1 MGDAHPWATAVLQ
14 SMLAAAASD
23 VALLSGCKAPNPARH
38 ALALQR
44 MLTAVRRSART
55 RQPAVN
61 QATHVAIEPD
71 SVGQA
76 TQTDTDISGFD
87 VHMRAVSSQQAL
99 AVRQQR
105 EALAAQKHEDR
116 MYRCALQQIVQT
128 IEELRSQNESLAAS
142 AECVWRLARSRGV
155 LGNGADPHGA
165 WLSSWSGSLH
175 LPQGLGHNAEL
186 DIDNLVA

>member
-1 MGDAHPWATAVLQ
+1 MGDAHPLATAVLQ

-38 ALALQR
+38 TLALQR

-55 RQPAVN
+55 RNPAVN
-61 QATHVAIEPD
+61 QATYVAIEPD
-71 SVGQA
+71 SAGQA
-76 TQTDTDISGFD
+76 TQTDRDISGFD
-87 VHMRAVSSQQAL
+87 GHTRSVSSQQAL

-105 EALAAQKHEDR
+105 EALAAQKHEHR
-116 MYRCALQQIVQT
+116 MYRRALQKIVQT
-128 IEELRSQNESLAAS
+128 IEELRSQHESLAAN

-155 LGNGADPHGA
+155 LGDGADPHEA
-165 WLSSWSGSLH
+165 RPSAWSGSLQ
-175 LPQGLGHNAEL
+175 LPQGFGHTAEL